1 MSDDAHDLELTDDE
15 IDELQKIL
23 ERNREVGANEHTME
37 TEDDDRDGED

>member
-1 MSDDAHDLELTDDE
+1 MSDDDGHDLELTDDE

-37 TEDDDRDGED
+37 TDDDRDGED